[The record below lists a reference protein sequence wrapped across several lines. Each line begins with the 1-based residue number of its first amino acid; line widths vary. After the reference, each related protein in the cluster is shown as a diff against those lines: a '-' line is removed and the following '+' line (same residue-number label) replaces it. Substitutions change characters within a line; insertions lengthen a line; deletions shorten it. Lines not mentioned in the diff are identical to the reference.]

1 MVTDAAAEAAL
12 AAGAGSA
19 ELAPAGGGEGQQQ
32 GDSFMVWADGEGDS
46 PPLMASPA
54 ASAGADSPPV
64 PTRDAYE
71 QDWLTPVQPQQEQQ
85 QGEGAEAA
93 PLVDPFSPTFQARM
107 LACLE
112 PAVSEVGAGA
122 CSVSELAVLVDGGSC
137 WRQLLGAEE
146 LASCTAPEIAPLP
159 SC

>member
-1 MVTDAAAEAAL
+1 
-12 AAGAGSA
+12 
-19 ELAPAGGGEGQQQ
+19 
-32 GDSFMVWADGEGDS
+32 MVWADGEGDS

-112 PAVSEVGAGA
+112 PAVSEVGAGR
-122 CSVSELAVLVDGGSC
+122 G
-137 WRQLLGAEE
+137 LLGV
-146 LASCTAPEIAPLP
+146 
-159 SC
+159 